1 MSSLAYSLHLSPAIK
16 FLPFLAFAL
25 CNKERPNW
33 ALVIQD
39 GGRGRA

>member
-1 MSSLAYSLHLSPAIK
+1 MSSMAYLLHLSPAIK

-25 CNKERPNW
+25 CNKGPNW
-33 ALVIQD
+33 ALAVQD